1 MCHTRTVGIV
11 QNAAHKQQMYRKVRE
26 YSKDN
31 FFNSLLRLFYWRHSV
46 MANTSCANEVK
57 SMGEKMCDLSLCDKI
72 QKNIDERCHAK
83 GWSPGEPYI
92 VYKEDGSI
100 CYCCCSCFAY
110 DTPIAIGA
118 DAYKLIQEFEIG
130 DTVLAAGT
138 GLEWKP
144 ATVQFSSGI
153 KPNTQESFMV
163 YFRYK
168 TSEGNP
174 QELIVTEDHL
184 FLMPNGKL
192 LPANVLRAGDTL
204 VRADGS
210 QAIIDFAVSGSYTG
224 GVHHIATGDYDGGSL
239 DGHLLNS
246 NGIVSAD
253 FSVQIRYITDNLDDS
268 VLVADAGT
276 RARIGSDEYLQQ
288 NVSAAANAFIGD
300 PSVWPEGLRIY
311 HRTNLINVP
320 TDARSFITDDQAQ
333 DILDSGAPRRDFTN
347 QPALQMVSYLFRV
360 FKGFYPNAVYVL
372 DWNNPMPNAYAWN
385 SYGQDFVMLT
395 GGMVRMYAMQTES
408 LSLVLSHC
416 LASLYGSDPENNPQ
430 PLYCVGPADY
440 DGVGV
445 YMSNVW
451 RDQTF
456 AQTFTLALQQI
467 EKFFSYISEAN
478 RKEGK
483 KCLRP
488 SIDCRMVTFRAAASL
503 MDLPMCANPNTQEFG
518 IVSAT
523 PTSTQVSVLFNQPVN
538 QETAETVA
546 NYSLIPAGEISAA
559 TVSVFN
565 NTQVIL
571 DVPIEAGVKYMLTVE
586 NVTSAD
592 DQLISPTMNTA
603 SFTLGV

>member
-1 MCHTRTVGIV
+1 
-11 QNAAHKQQMYRKVRE
+11 
-26 YSKDN
+26 
-31 FFNSLLRLFYWRHSV
+31 

-57 SMGEKMCDLSLCDKI
+57 SMGQKMCDLALCDKI

-110 DTPIAIGA
+110 DTPIAIGT

-130 DTVLAAGT
+130 DTVLAAGA

-163 YFRYK
+163 YLRYK
-168 TSEGNP
+168 TPNGEP

-184 FLMPNGKL
+184 FLMPDGKL
-192 LPANVLRAGDTL
+192 LPANIIQPGDSL
-204 VRADGS
+204 VRSDGTN
-210 QAIIDFAVSGSYTG
+210 ATVDFVVSGSYTG
-224 GVHHIATGDYDGGSL
+224 GVHHIATGDFDGVNL

-253 FSVQIRYITDNLDDS
+253 FSVQIRYITDNLDDAM
-268 VLVADAGT
+268 LVAGASV
-276 RARIGSDEYLQQ
+276 RPRVGSDEHLLQH
-288 NVSAAANAFIGD
+288 VSTAANAFIGD

-311 HRTNLINVP
+311 HRTNLINIP
-320 TDARSFITDDQAQ
+320 ADARSFLTDDQAQ

-347 QPALQMVSYLFRV
+347 QPALQMVSYLFRL

-416 LASLYGSDPENNPQ
+416 LASLYGNDPENKPA
-430 PLYCVGPADY
+430 PIYCVGPADY

-451 RDQTF
+451 RDQVF
-456 AQTFTLALQQI
+456 AETFTLALQQI
-467 EKFFSYISEAN
+467 DRFFSYISEAN
-478 RKEGK
+478 RREGK
-483 KCLRP
+483 KCFRP
-488 SIDCRMVTFRAAASL
+488 SIDCRMATYRAAASL
-503 MDLPMCANPNTQEFG
+503 MDLPNCANPNVEEFG
-518 IVSAT
+518 AVSAT
-523 PTSTQVSVLFNQPVN
+523 PAPGQISVIFNQAVN

-546 NYSLIPAGEISAA
+546 NYTLSPECEVTAA
-559 TVSVFN
+559 ALSVFN

-571 DVPIEAGVKYMLTVE
+571 NAPIEAGVNYTLTIQ
-586 NVTSAD
+586 NVVSAS
-592 DQLISPTMNTA
+592 DQLISPTMNTLV
-603 SFTLGV
+603 FTLPA